1 MYSNEGGKALL
12 SKWEV
17 DVDEFI
23 PNRWQ
28 EVMGTI
34 FENGKAVNK
43 EVEVGE
49 KIYSITIN
57 PISDQGYANLY
68 ASDITDLKK
77 TEEKLEKERDL
88 LNKITETSP
97 VGITVLDTEGQIV
110 FANEEAERVLGLP
123 EEEVTR
129 RTFDDAKW
137 KITDYEGDPFPKEEL
152 PFRKVMETK
161 EPVYDVRHA
170 IEWPSGERKLL
181 SVNAAPIFDSTGDLD
196 KIVATIENVTEREQN
211 RRKLQ
216 ESNLQLEAIFNDPE
230 VFVGIL
236 DSDGTVLKANE
247 AALAF
252 VGASHSEIEGEKFW
266 NTPWWEHSPELQEKL
281 RKGIERAK
289 TGEIVRFEATHIGKN
304 EKEITW
310 FSGFSGPIFF
320 LDQQRSLGLRRHR
333 NRSCGRL

>member
-1 MYSNEGGKALL
+1 M
-12 SKWEV
+12 
-17 DVDEFI
+17 
-23 PNRWQ
+23 
-28 EVMGTI
+28 
-34 FENGKAVNK
+34 
-43 EVEVGE
+43 
-49 KIYSITIN
+49 
-57 PISDQGYANLY
+57 Y

-304 EKEITW
+304 EKEITVD
-310 FSGFSGPIFF
+310 FSLRPVRDEDNNIPQLIAVGKDITDRKEVEEKIRELNQFRERIIRDANIFF
-320 LDQQRSLGLRRHR
+320 LSFGMRIRIGPSR
-333 NRSCGRL
+333 